1 MGLPSPALRD
11 CDMRCLTR
19 HGRGGAGCRTRSG
32 MEPATNKGR
41 RWAGRAAI
49 CREALA
55 ARTAGLVCAVA
66 LDKWPLGDIAFGI
79 NHDNMRVQV
88 IMAVQARV
96 GSCSDCRAVSAY

>member
-1 MGLPSPALRD
+1 
-11 CDMRCLTR
+11 
-19 HGRGGAGCRTRSG
+19 